1 MRRRRPTETSTVDGR
16 KSKVEGR
23 RSREILEESMS
34 VTKLKLFSAVSAL
47 ACAAGA
53 LVLVTSHGAVK
64 LATGATL
71 LADSLSCD
79 MSQYK
84 SATGLTAAIDQNLL
98 VVSWTGQ
105 GGTEL

>member
-1 MRRRRPTETSTVDGR
+1 
-16 KSKVEGR
+16 
-23 RSREILEESMS
+23 MS
-34 VTKLKLFSAVSAL
+34 VTKVKVYSAVAVLAL
-47 ACAAGA
+47 ASAA
-53 LVLVTSHGAVK
+53 LVVVTSHGAVK
-64 LATGATL
+64 LATGTTV

-105 GGTEL
+105 GGTELVGLLH

>member
-1 MRRRRPTETSTVDGR
+1 MHRRPLTEW
-16 KSKVEGR
+16 SKVESR

-34 VTKLKLFSAVSAL
+34 VKTMKMCLAATVL

-53 LVLVTSHGAVK
+53 VVLVMSHGAVK
-64 LATGATL
+64 LATGTTL

-98 VVSWTGQ
+98 VVTWTGQ
-105 GGTEL
+105 AGTEL

>member
-1 MRRRRPTETSTVDGR
+1 
-16 KSKVEGR
+16 
-23 RSREILEESMS
+23 MS
-34 VTKLKLFSAVSAL
+34 LTKLKLVSAVAVL
-47 ACAAGA
+47 ACTAGA
-53 LVLVTSHGAVK
+53 LVVVTSHGAVK

-105 GGTEL
+105 GGTELRAR